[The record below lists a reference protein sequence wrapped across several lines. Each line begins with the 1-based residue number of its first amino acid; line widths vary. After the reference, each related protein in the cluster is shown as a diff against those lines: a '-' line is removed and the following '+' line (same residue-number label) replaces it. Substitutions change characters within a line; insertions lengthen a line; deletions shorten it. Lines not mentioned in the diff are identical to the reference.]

1 MDHMD
6 DTERQARLPGTMC
19 TGLRVELG
27 YQTRAP
33 CPASLLGGQMS
44 ESKASVG
51 PTLNTSS

>member
-6 DTERQARLPGTMC
+6 DTERQAGLPGTMC

-33 CPASLLGGQMS
+33 CPAPLLGGQMS
-44 ESKASVG
+44 KIKASVG
-51 PTLNTSS
+51 PTLNTSY